1 MGGVRPL
8 PLALLPFKVLWEGVL
23 GVGGKESEALVV
35 ADDRFSARWTGRKM
49 PEPGI
54 EVVK

>member
-1 MGGVRPL
+1 MPL
-8 PLALLPFKVLWEGVL
+8 GLLPFKVLWEGVL

-35 ADDRFSARWTGRKM
+35 GEYLFSARWTGRKM